1 MYNLASTSIAFSLQ
15 SLNVYDLML
24 AVVFVVSS
32 AVLGSMSLIL
42 LLQREENPKRKMQK
56 RLQLL
61 AATGADAACQE
72 GSENGCVVGGTNHSL
87 TAGKAN
93 HVFAAASKFAV
104 NFNRFLS
111 EFAVLPV
118 VRVFAAP
125 IVTRL
130 EKQKVQALRDSCMN
144 DLPEMVDILSL
155 SLGAGLSIDQAF
167 EWYLSSYDTPLAG
180 EFRRAEQA
188 YQVGMLSRMKAFE
201 ELAQDLQ
208 EEAVLRFVNALRQA
222 FTLGSALGPALDTLS
237 QDVRKYRV
245 SRIEER
251 IAKTPVKILAPLGL
265 CIVPA
270 VLILLMGP
278 IMSQV
283 LQGLQF

>member
-1 MYNLASTSIAFSLQ
+1 MYNLVSASIAFSMQ
-15 SLNVYDLML
+15 SLSAYDLML
-24 AVVFVVSS
+24 ALVFIASS
-32 AVLGSMSLIL
+32 AILGSMGLIL
-42 LLQREENPKRKMQK
+42 LLQREENPKRKLQK

-61 AATGADAACQE
+61 AAMGADTACQE
-72 GSENGCVVGGTNHSL
+72 GSFAGEGKGSSNALGKASS
-87 TAGKAN
+87 TAGI
-93 HVFAAASKFAV
+93 VGKFLIGFRQAL
-104 NFNRFLS
+104 NKLS
-111 EFAVLPV
+111 TVPVLRIFVKPL
-118 VRVFAAP
+118 A
-125 IVTRL
+125 TRL

-222 FTLGSALGPALDTLS
+222 FALGSALGPALDTLS

-245 SRIEER
+245 SRIEEK

>member
-1 MYNLASTSIAFSLQ
+1 MTVFTLAILGTEASVQNSL
-15 SLNVYDLML
+15 L
-24 AVVFVVSS
+24 AIGFILSS
-32 AVLGSMSLIL
+32 AVLASTTLSL
-42 LLQREENPKRKMQK
+42 LLQRKESPHRRMQR
-56 RLQLL
+56 RLQMLKS
-61 AATGADAACQE
+61 ATA
-72 GSENGCVVGGTNHSL
+72 GSAGIKSDLGNKKGSNPSCTNSSCTQDKASL
-87 TAGKAN
+87 TKESIS
-93 HVFAAASKFAV
+93 VSLT
-104 NFNRFLS
+104 RFL
-111 EFAVLPV
+111 AKLTALPV
-118 VRVFAAP
+118 IRIGAKP
-125 IVTRL
+125 IAVRL
-130 EKQKVQALRDSCMN
+130 EQQRVQALRDSCMI

-155 SLGAGLSIDQAF
+155 ALGAGLSIDQAF

-201 ELAQDLQ
+201 ELAESLQ

-222 FTLGSALGPALDTLS
+222 FALGSPLGPALDTLS

-245 SRIEER
+245 ARIEER

-283 LQGLQF
+283 MQGLQL

>member
-1 MYNLASTSIAFSLQ
+1 MYSAELTPILPELLYFLSAAGLFLSVIIF
-15 SLNVYDLML
+15 
-24 AVVFVVSS
+24 VFVLVSF
-32 AVLGSMSLIL
+32 L
-42 LLQREENPKRKMQK
+42 LNISESPQRKIQK
-56 RLQLL
+56 RLQSLQNDSQL
-61 AATGADAACQE
+61 ADTQAARVGTARLSSYQE
-72 GSENGCVVGGTNHSL
+72 GD
-87 TAGKAN
+87 
-93 HVFAAASKFAV
+93 
-104 NFNRFLS
+104 
-111 EFAVLPV
+111 
-118 VRVFAAP
+118 
-125 IVTRL
+125 
-130 EKQKVQALRDSCMN
+130 KQKGDKGSTVEKLKNRCTEGVHEISQIPVIRVVALPFVARIEQHKLRTLRDSCMN

-155 SLGAGLSIDQAF
+155 ALGAGLSIDQSF

-188 YQVGMLSRMKAFE
+188 YQAGMLSRMKAFE
-201 ELAQDLQ
+201 NLAESLQ

-222 FTLGSALGPALDTLS
+222 FALGSALGPALSVLS

-245 SRIEER
+245 VRIEER

-283 LQGLQF
+283 LQGFQL

>member
-1 MYNLASTSIAFSLQ
+1 MYSLAKISSHFILQSFELYDSLLALVLIVSCAILASSCMS
-15 SLNVYDLML
+15 LML
-24 AVVFVVSS
+24 
-32 AVLGSMSLIL
+32 
-42 LLQREENPKRKMQK
+42 QRKESPKRKAQK
-56 RLQLL
+56 RLQAL
-61 AATGADAACQE
+61 ANMRADSIHDESCPQGADANTVKGIDINQKLANAFSQIMGE
-72 GSENGCVVGGTNHSL
+72 LL
-87 TAGKAN
+87 T
-93 HVFAAASKFAV
+93 
-104 NFNRFLS
+104 
-111 EFAVLPV
+111 LPV
-118 VRVFAAP
+118 LRVLVKP
-125 IVTRL
+125 IVTRI
-130 EKQKVQALRDSCMN
+130 EKKKVQTLRDSCMN

-201 ELAQDLQ
+201 QLAQSLQ

-237 QDVRKYRV
+237 QDVRRYRV

-283 LQGLQF
+283 LQGFQL